1 MNTFSL
7 KLCLVQ
13 NRLIF
18 PALISGLISL
28 SYYTESWQY
37 RLIFASLFFWICLK
51 EDRSILFLSLVG
63 GALVFSSCLFSEK
76 PAIQPKVSTSSSFM
90 INTDTMRES
99 GDFITLIGTLIDEKQ
114 QKIQLSYRVQSEE
127 ELIQIKNLRGTAFIL
142 WASGEFEEPEQAR
155 NPYNFDQTAY
165 FKSQRI
171 MGKFTI
177 QKVKK
182 IQEHHTWRNFLQRKR
197 AAGIMHVKKH
207 LPGKVGVYV
216 NALLFGYKDA
226 TFTDSQEVYQ
236 DTGLLHLFSLS
247 GLHIQVYLGW
257 IYYVF
262 RRLGGT
268 VQENTG
274 FLLIITLCYVVL
286 SGGSVSILRAS
297 FLFLLRLVGKC
308 FKLRLSAMDRFAVVM
323 WLLLLLEPLTL
334 YQTGGQLSL
343 WFSFLF
349 IILPLSERRQGIFQY
364 FMKLAIFSI
373 VMMPLIIWHFFQWP
387 IFGMFLTLLFLP
399 LFEYLLLPLVVSIFF
414 LHNYLPSS
422 LLFALNEGLG
432 YLEQLTKQLTFGNL
446 IVGRPDSLL
455 FLLTMVYLLSLH
467 TISFRKNDLFKRMIL
482 SFFVPFILCHG
493 TKFDLT
499 TSVTFI
505 DVGQG
510 DSILLKAPN
519 GRENVLIDTGGKLSF
534 NKEKWRERPKRA
546 YSDYNLVPFLK
557 GQGIRTI
564 HRLILTHDDTD
575 HVGELANLAK
585 HFTIETIF
593 IGKGSGKTKEV
604 KNQLNQLKKQGTIV
618 QEIGAGQ
625 EITGYFGLH
634 VLAPLSQG
642 KGENE
647 DSVVLLAE
655 VNQRKFLFL
664 GDLDQTTE
672 EKIAKRYPLL
682 RADIVK
688 LGHHGSKS
696 STSPLL
702 MSQLQAKLAIISCG
716 ANNLYGHPHQ
726 EVLTSLTKQHIAY
739 RRTDKEG
746 MIRFL
751 WKPFDVAE
759 EIQTMEGW

>member
-1 MNTFSL
+1 
-7 KLCLVQ
+7 
-13 NRLIF
+13 
-18 PALISGLISL
+18 
-28 SYYTESWQY
+28 
-37 RLIFASLFFWICLK
+37 
-51 EDRSILFLSLVG
+51 
-63 GALVFSSCLFSEK
+63 
-76 PAIQPKVSTSSSFM
+76 
-90 INTDTMRES
+90 MRES
-99 GDFITLIGTLIDEKQ
+99 GDFITFIGTLMDEKQ

-127 ELIQIKNLRGTAFIL
+127 ELIKIQNLRGKAFIL
-142 WASGEFEEPEQAR
+142 WASGEFEEPERAR
-155 NPYNFDQTAY
+155 NPYNFDQMTY

-177 QKVKK
+177 QKIKK
-182 IQEHHTWRNFLQRKR
+182 IQGHHTWRNFLQRKR
-197 AAGIMHVKKH
+197 ATGIRYVKQHFPEK
-207 LPGKVGVYV
+207 LGVYV

-226 TFTDSQEVYQ
+226 TFNDSQEVYQ

-257 IYYVF
+257 VYYIV

-268 VQENTG
+268 VQENTC
-274 FLLIITLCYVVL
+274 FMFVVTLCYVVL
-286 SGGSVSILRAS
+286 AGSSVSIFRAS

-308 FKLRLSAMDRFAVVM
+308 FGLKLSAMDSFAVVM

-334 YQTGGQLSL
+334 YQIGGQLSL

-349 IILPLSERRQGIFQY
+349 IVLPLYERKQSIFQY
-364 FMKLAIFSI
+364 LMKLTIFSI
-373 VMMPLIIWHFFQWP
+373 VMMPLTSWHFFQWP
-387 IFGMFLTLLFLP
+387 ILGMFLTLLFLP

-422 LLFALNEGLG
+422 FLFVLDEGLG

-446 IVGRPDSLL
+446 IIGRPASVVLWLAIGYLL
-455 FLLTMVYLLSLH
+455 FLH
-467 TISFRKNDLFKRMIL
+467 TISFRKSDLFKRMIL
-482 SFFVPFILCHG
+482 SFFVPFALYHG

-534 NKEKWRERPKRA
+534 KKEKWRERPKRA

-564 HRLILTHDDTD
+564 HQLILTHDDTD
-575 HVGELANLAK
+575 HVGELANLAE

-593 IGKGSGKTKEV
+593 IGKGAGETKEV
-604 KNQLNQLKKQGTIV
+604 KSQLNRLKKQGITV

-625 EITGYFGLH
+625 EITGYFELH
-634 VLAPLSQG
+634 VLAPLQQG
-642 KGENE
+642 KGKNE
-647 DSVVLLAE
+647 DSVVLLTE
-655 VNQRKFLFL
+655 INHQKFLLL
-664 GDLDQTTE
+664 GDLDQMTE
-672 EKIAKRYPLL
+672 EKLAKRYPFLK
-682 RADIVK
+682 ADVVK
-688 LGHHGSKS
+688 LGHHGSKT
-696 STSPLL
+696 STSLLL
-702 MSQLQAKLAIISCG
+702 MAQLQAKLAIISCG
-716 ANNLYGHPHQ
+716 ENNLYGHPHQ
-726 EVLTSLTKQHIAY
+726 EVLTNLTKQHIAY
-739 RRTDKEG
+739 RRTDEEG

-751 WKPFDVAE
+751 WKPFDATE

>member
-1 MNTFSL
+1 MNAFSL
-7 KLCLVQ
+7 KFCLVQ

-18 PALISGLISL
+18 PAVISGLISL

-37 RLIFASLFFWICLK
+37 RLIFVSLFFWICLK
-51 EDRSILFLSLVG
+51 EDRSILFLSLVC
-63 GALVFSSCLFSEK
+63 GALVFSSCLFLEK
-76 PAIQPKVSTSSSFM
+76 PTIQSRESTSSSFM

-99 GDFITLIGTLIDEKQ
+99 GDLITFIGTLMDEKQ
-114 QKIQLSYRVQSEE
+114 QKIQLSYRAQSEE
-127 ELIQIKNLRGTAFIL
+127 ELIKIQNLRGKAFIL
-142 WASGEFEEPEQAR
+142 WVNGEFKEPERAR
-155 NPYNFDQTAY
+155 NLYNFDQTAY

-177 QKVKK
+177 QKIKR
-182 IQEHHTWRNFLQRKR
+182 IIIHHTWHNFLQRKR
-197 AAGIMHVKKH
+197 ATGILYVKKH
-207 LPGKVGVYV
+207 FPEKLGVYI

-226 TFTDSQEVYQ
+226 IFSDSQEVYQ

-257 IYYVF
+257 MYYVF

-268 VQENTG
+268 VQKNTC
-274 FLLIITLCYVVL
+274 FMFVVTLCYVVL
-286 SGGSVSILRAS
+286 AGGSVSILRAS

-308 FKLRLSAMDRFAVVM
+308 FRVQLSAMDSFAVVM

-334 YQTGGQLSL
+334 YQIGGQLSL

-349 IILPLSERRQGIFQY
+349 IILPLYERKQGIFQY
-364 FMKLAIFSI
+364 LMKLTIFSI
-373 VMMPLIIWHFFQWP
+373 VTMPLTSWHFFQWP

-399 LFEYLLLPLVVSIFF
+399 LFEYLLLPLVVSIFV

-422 LLFALNEGLG
+422 FLFVLDDGLG

-446 IVGRPDSLL
+446 IIGRPAIVFLWLAIGYLL
-455 FLLTMVYLLSLH
+455 FLH
-467 TISFRKNDLFKRMIL
+467 TISFRKYDLFKRMIL
-482 SFFVPFILCHG
+482 SFFVPFALYHG

-534 NKEKWRERPKRA
+534 KKEKWQERPKQA

-564 HRLILTHDDTD
+564 HQLILTHDDTD

-593 IGKGSGKTKEV
+593 IGKGAGETKEV
-604 KNQLNQLKKQGTIV
+604 KNQLNRLKKQGITV
-618 QEIGAGQ
+618 QEISAGQ
-625 EITGYFGLH
+625 EITSYFELH
-634 VLAPLSQG
+634 VLAPLKQG
-642 KGENE
+642 KGKNE

-655 VNQRKFLFL
+655 INRRKFLFL
-664 GDLDQTTE
+664 GDLNQTTE
-672 EKIAKRYPLL
+672 EKVGKRYPFLK
-682 RADIVK
+682 ADVVK
-688 LGHHGSKS
+688 LGHHGSKT

-702 MSQLQAKLAIISCG
+702 MTQLQAKLAIISCG

-726 EVLTSLTKQHIAY
+726 EVLTNLTKQRIAY
-739 RRTDKEG
+739 HRTDEEG
-746 MIRFL
+746 MVRFL
-751 WKPFDVAE
+751 WKPLDE
-759 EIQTMEGW
+759 TEKIQTMESW